1 MHQREEI
8 EKIYNTPANLR
19 LKHIA
24 IGVICIAIILMGIA
38 AILIDDIS
46 DTMLLVMRG
55 CAGLCAIIFVIIVG
69 ILTYRVN
76 NTYIKS
82 STQSNLIKNAK
93 IMDKLELTRKI
104 AEELNEEI
112 GLTTIFIYPNK
123 DKEITLTSSKFGGLP
138 YWDDSLP
145 YPTDNKGNKLKLLA
159 QFNLGEIAEAC
170 HSCGGLLPESGML
183 QFFILPEK
191 DCFYGSDLDDYTN
204 NNLFRGIYH
213 PSINPE
219 ITVEDILDLDIPTA
233 SASENDYEPISGEIG
248 LDFDIEKK
256 ASIEQDGFKDKFI
269 AKARAYGWKLE
280 NEDDGS
286 EDIEDLCDCLDEDV
300 YSELFDCS
308 SYDGSCLL
316 GYPFFTQYD
325 PRIDDER
332 YSEYDTQ
339 LFQMGSYQDE
349 DEDETDFIAMWGD
362 MGIAHFF
369 INRDKLIEKD
379 FSDIMYYWDCY

>member
-8 EKIYNTPANLR
+8 QKIYNQPANLR

-24 IGVICIAIILMGIA
+24 IGVICIAILLMGIA
-38 AILIDDIS
+38 AFLIDDIS

-159 QFNLGEIAEAC
+159 QFNLDEIAEAC

-183 QFFILPEK
+183 QFFILPEE

-204 NNLFRGIYH
+204 NNLFRVIYH

-219 ITVEDILDLDIPTA
+219 ITVEDIRDLNI
-233 SASENDYEPISGEIG
+233 SEALSLGNDYEPISGEIG
-248 LDFDIEKK
+248 LDFNIRKK
-256 ASIEQDGFKDKFI
+256 AILCQSDFKDKFI
-269 AKARAYGWKLE
+269 EKAGTYGWQIDDE
-280 NEDDGS
+280 NGM
-286 EDIEDLCDCLDEDV
+286 ITDLDDCLEENV

-308 SYDGSCLL
+308 YIDENCLL
-316 GYPFFTQYD
+316 GYPVFTQYD
-325 PRIDDER
+325 PRTDDEQ
-332 YSEYDTQ
+332 YAGYDTQ
-339 LFQMGSYQDE
+339 LFQMTTSDDDDE
-349 DEDETDFIAMWGD
+349 DESDFKAMWGD

-369 INRDKLIEKD
+369 INRNKLIEKD